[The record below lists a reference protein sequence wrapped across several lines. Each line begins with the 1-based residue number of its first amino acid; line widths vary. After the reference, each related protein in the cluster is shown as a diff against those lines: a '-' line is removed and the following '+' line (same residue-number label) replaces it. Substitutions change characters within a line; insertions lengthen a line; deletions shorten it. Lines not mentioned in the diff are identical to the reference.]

1 MPASTLVIALDGV
14 DFNSCRLAQAA
25 GAAPFL
31 EEFSEQ
37 LLTRPI
43 PFAPTSS
50 DDAMW
55 ATFQYGVGLGEHGRY
70 FWKRDDLSKK
80 EAFRYCDFGEEHL
93 TPFWLEE
100 VFAQKNIAI
109 FDLPKMRLAK
119 PQRGFHLANWLVHGR
134 YGTEG
139 ATSSPPEIAV
149 HVRNRFGEPPPSPCG
164 TSQDHFSEAEI
175 EAFVG
180 NLLQSID
187 MKLSAATHY
196 LLQDSWDC
204 FMTSFKELHCASH
217 ALWEHLPNEPE
228 AFALSPFHRLFQA
241 TDKAI
246 EKLVRTAGPNC
257 RVCLFSPS
265 GMDANSSVTHL
276 AERILSEAGK
286 QTTPGWQRLIKGE
299 PYSLAPYNENSLAVR
314 IRWRKQKE
322 TLSATLVDYLSKMTL
337 DGDEPIFESPIVS
350 DKLWTGS
357 AVEELPDLVF
367 PMKAGLGRP
376 ETLQTPDGET
386 LVGETKSLRQGNHFG
401 DGFCYLSP
409 DFHTVLPGSTISLE
423 DLGRAVLKLS

>member
-1 MPASTLVIALDGV
+1 MPTQTLLIALDGV

-25 GAAPFL
+25 GAAPYL
-31 EEFSEQ
+31 EELSER

-43 PFAPTSS
+43 PFEPTSS

-55 ATFQYGVGLGEHGRY
+55 ATFQYGAGLGEHGRY
-70 FWKRDDLSKK
+70 FWKRDDLSRKD
-80 EAFRYCDFGEEHL
+80 AFRYCDSGEEHL

-164 TSQDHFSEAEI
+164 TSKKSFSEAEI
-175 EAFVG
+175 ETFVG
-180 NLLQSID
+180 HLLQSID

-196 LLQDSWDC
+196 LFQDSWDI

-228 AFALSPFHRLFQA
+228 AFVSSPFHRLFQA
-241 TDKAI
+241 TDKAV
-246 EKLVRTAGPNC
+246 EKLIKIAGPNC
-257 RVCLFSPS
+257 KVCLFSPS
-265 GMDANSSVTHL
+265 GMSANSSVTHL
-276 AERILSEAGK
+276 AEGILLEAGK
-286 QTTPGWQRLIKGE
+286 QTTPGLQRLIKGE
-299 PYSLAPYNENSLAVR
+299 PYHIVPYNENSLAVR
-314 IRWRKQKE
+314 IRWRSRKDALCSALVKFMSQLTLEGSKPVFERPLVSQKVWAGPAAKQ
-322 TLSATLVDYLSKMTL
+322 
-337 DGDEPIFESPIVS
+337 
-350 DKLWTGS
+350 
-357 AVEELPDLVF
+357 LPDLVF
-367 PMKAGLGRP
+367 PLRAGLGRP
-376 ETLQTPDGET
+376 ETLYTAAGET
-386 LVGETKSLRQGNHFG
+386 ITGEATALRAGNHFG

-409 DFHTVLPGSTISLE
+409 AFHEVLPGPEIRLE
-423 DLGRAVLKLS
+423 DLGRAVLSV